1 MKNMSKCI
9 STEHNQFTQ
18 RQLNEI
24 QAVFGIDSESE
35 IYAIIGNILSYLSE
49 LPDVDRT
56 KPLSYEGLRIAAGVT
71 EINAEKANPLKV
83 AAYMLS
89 DPNIGLFEQIFDV
102 IDADSGEAQSFS
114 FSEICNYIG
123 GENCTHPITKQQ
135 ISAETFSKVVT
146 VYFVATEKF
155 RSLAAE

>member
-1 MKNMSKCI
+1 MSMPY
-9 STEHNQFTQ
+9 NNFTQ

-24 QAVFGIDSESE
+24 QAVFGIDVESE
-35 IYAIIGNILSYLSE
+35 IYVIIGNILSHLSE
-49 LPDVDRT
+49 LPDVGRT
-56 KPLSYEGLRIAAGVT
+56 KPLSYDGLRIAAGIT
-71 EINAEKANPLKV
+71 EKDTEKANVVKV
-83 AAYMLS
+83 AGYMLS

-102 IDADSGEAQSFS
+102 IDADSGKVQSFS
-114 FSEICNYIG
+114 FSEICNYIN

-155 RSLAAE
+155 RGLVAE

>member
-1 MKNMSKCI
+1 MVTSMPYN
-9 STEHNQFTQ
+9 NFTQ

-24 QAVFGIDSESE
+24 QAVFGIDTESE
-35 IYAIIGNILSYLSE
+35 IYAVIGNILNHLSE
-49 LPDVDRT
+49 LPDADRG
-56 KPLSYEGLRIAAGVT
+56 KPLSYDSLRIAAGVT

-114 FSEICNYIG
+114 FSEICNYIN
-123 GENCTHPITKQQ
+123 GENCAHPITKQQ

-155 RSLAAE
+155 RSLVAK

>member
-1 MKNMSKCI
+1 MSMPY
-9 STEHNQFTQ
+9 NNFTQ

-24 QAVFGIDSESE
+24 QAVFGIDTESE
-35 IYAIIGNILSYLSE
+35 IYTVIGNILSHLSE
-49 LPDVDRT
+49 LPDVDRA
-56 KPLSYEGLRIAAGVT
+56 KPLSYDSLRIAAGVT

-114 FSEICNYIG
+114 FSEICNYIN

-155 RSLAAE
+155 RSLVAK